1 MTVKITGPEGEV
13 SAISDRQG
21 IYDVHGLSPGHYSVR
36 SDSEDDADAFYR
48 GVYERGEGELKAG
61 DVWGR
66 DVFVK

>member
-1 MTVKITGPEGEV
+1 MVKIAGPEGAV

-21 IYDVHGLSPGHYSVR
+21 IYEVNELSPRHYSVR
-36 SDSEDDADAFYR
+36 SDAEDDSDAFYR
-48 GVYERGEGELKAG
+48 GYYERSEGELKAG